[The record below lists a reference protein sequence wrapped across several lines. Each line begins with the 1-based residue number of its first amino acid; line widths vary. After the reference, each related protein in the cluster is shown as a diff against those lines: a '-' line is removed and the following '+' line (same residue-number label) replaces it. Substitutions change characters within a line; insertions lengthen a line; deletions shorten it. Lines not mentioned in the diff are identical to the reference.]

1 MHLIMTLIK
10 SKTVRKKGFIVSL
23 LHISSNC
30 LISAYSKYILVL
42 DSDKSRIDKYI
53 WIHAEQ

>member
-1 MHLIMTLIK
+1 MTLIK
-10 SKTVRKKGFIVSL
+10 SKTVKKKGFIVSL